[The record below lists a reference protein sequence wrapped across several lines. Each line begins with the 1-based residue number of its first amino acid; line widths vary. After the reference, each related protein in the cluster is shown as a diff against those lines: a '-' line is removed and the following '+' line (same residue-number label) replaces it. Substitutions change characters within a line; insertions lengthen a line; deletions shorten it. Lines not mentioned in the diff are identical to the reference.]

1 MEMRDAAMVAVEVLR
16 GGRVESR
23 HRVRACVVG
32 VDRGA
37 PPLLAVGDID
47 APVYP
52 RSAIKP
58 FQALPLLESGAAEA
72 FGVSDEEAA
81 LACAS
86 HGGEPAHVER
96 VAAWLAR
103 LGLEERHLACGP
115 HPPMHA
121 ASAVALASTGRK
133 PTRLHNNCSGKH
145 TGMLAACLH
154 LGLPVEGYADL
165 AHPLQ
170 HRITSAMSELA
181 DLPGLE
187 APGTDG
193 CSLPAFVMPLR
204 ALARA
209 AARLAAPDAADLAP
223 ERAAAL
229 RRAATAM
236 RAHSHLV
243 AGTGRIC
250 TALMRHA
257 PGVVAKTG
265 AEGVFLAA
273 IPSRGLG
280 VALKAED
287 GASRAAEVAL
297 LALLDHLGAI
307 PPEARAALAPFARPR
322 LRDYNGTEVG
332 EVRPA
337 PGWPA

>member
-1 MEMRDAAMVAVEVLR
+1 MRWRSRSCAAAA
-16 GGRVESR
+16 SR
-23 HRVRACVVG
+23 AGTASAPAC
-32 VDRGA
+32 RPRPGA

-58 FQALPLLESGAAEA
+58 FQALPLLETGAAEA
-72 FGVSDEEAA
+72 FGVSDEEVA

-121 ASAVALASTGRK
+121 ASAAALAASGAK

-154 LGLPVEGYADL
+154 LGLPVEGYASPT
-165 AHPLQ
+165 HPLQ
-170 HRITSAMSELA
+170 RRITAAMAELA
-181 DLPGLE
+181 GLPDLE

-204 ALARA
+204 ALAHA
-209 AARLAAPDAADLAP
+209 AARLAAPDDLTP

-229 RRAATAM
+229 RRAGNAM
-236 RAHSHLV
+236 RAHPLLV
-243 AGTGRIC
+243 AGTGRLC

-257 PGVVAKTG
+257 PDVVAKTG
-265 AEGVFLAA
+265 AEGVFLASV
-273 IPSRGLG
+273 PSRGLG

-297 LALLDHLGAI
+297 LALLDHLGTI
-307 PPEARAALAPFARPR
+307 PPDARAALGPFARPK
-322 LRDYNGTEVG
+322 LRDFNGNEVG

>member
-1 MEMRDAAMVAVEVLR
+1 MATEDAATVAVEVWR

-32 VDRGA
+32 ADRGA
-37 PPLLAVGDID
+37 PPLLAMGDLD

-52 RSAIKP
+52 RSAVKP

-72 FGVSDEEAA
+72 FAVTDEEVA

-103 LGLEERHLACGP
+103 LGLEEHHLACGP
-115 HPPMHA
+115 HPPMHPPSAAALA
-121 ASAVALASTGRK
+121 ASGGR

-154 LGLPVEGYADL
+154 LGYPVEGYADPS
-165 AHPLQ
+165 HPLQ
-170 HRITSAMSELA
+170 RRIAASLAELA
-181 DLPGLE
+181 GLPGLE

-193 CSLPAFVMPLR
+193 CSLPAHAMPLR
-204 ALARA
+204 ALATA
-209 AARLAAPDAADLAP
+209 AARLAAPDDLAP

-229 RRAATAM
+229 RRAGHAM
-236 RAHSHLV
+236 RAHPDLV
-243 AGTGRIC
+243 AGTGRLC

-257 PGVVAKTG
+257 PDVVAKTG

-273 IPSRGLG
+273 VPSRGLG

-287 GASRAAEVAL
+287 GATRAAEVAL

-307 PPEARAALAPFARPR
+307 PPESRDALAPFARPR
-322 LRDYNGTEVG
+322 LRDYNGIEVG

>member
-1 MEMRDAAMVAVEVLR
+1 MATHGAATAVAVEVLR

-23 HRVRACVVG
+23 HRVSSCVVG
-32 VDRGA
+32 ADRGA
-37 PPLLAVGDID
+37 PPLLAVGDIA

-58 FQALPLLESGAAEA
+58 FQALPLLETGAAEA
-72 FGVSDEEAA
+72 FDVPDEEVA

-121 ASAVALASTGRK
+121 ASAAALAASGAK

-145 TGMLAACLH
+145 TGMLTACLH
-154 LGLPVEGYADL
+154 LGLPVEGYASPT
-165 AHPLQ
+165 HPLQ
-170 HRITSAMSELA
+170 RRITAALAELVS
-181 DLPGLE
+181 LPALE

-204 ALARA
+204 ALAH
-209 AARLAAPDAADLAP
+209 
-223 ERAAAL
+223 AAAL
-229 RRAATAM
+229 RRAGAAM
-236 RAHSHLV
+236 RAHPLLV

-250 TALMRHA
+250 TVLMRHA
-257 PGVVAKTG
+257 PDVVAKTG

-273 IPSRGLG
+273 LPSRGLG
-280 VALKAED
+280 LALKAED

-297 LALLDHLGAI
+297 LAFLDHIGAI
-307 PPEARAALAPFARPR
+307 PPDARAALAPFARPR
-322 LRDYNGTEVG
+322 LRDFNGAEVG
-332 EVRPA
+332 EARPA